1 MDTEEKRPTQ
11 PASHLCACLWGDRK
25 HRNCNSFE
33 QPYFNTK
40 PMVKKYDTKKLI
52 SVCLCYLFL
61 LTSCAT
67 YNKVRDFIFKPKD
80 LESVEVLV
88 QNGMDEFESGD
99 YKAALEN
106 FQKLKDWYPFSKYVT
121 LAELKIADSH
131 YHLEEYAEAILAYR
145 EFADLHPNNE
155 AVPYV
160 IYQIGRCN
168 FDQMDAIDRDQ
179 SVTRKALDTFLQ
191 LQRQYPNS
199 LYAERATEH
208 INKCLKNLAGNE
220 FYIAMFYYKN
230 KRYDAAL
237 QRFKAIVIKYPD
249 VGVNR
254 IALQYIAKC
263 ETSLAKL
270 SQTE

>member
-1 MDTEEKRPTQ
+1 
-11 PASHLCACLWGDRK
+11 
-25 HRNCNSFE
+25 
-33 QPYFNTK
+33 
-40 PMVKKYDTKKLI
+40 MVKTIAPKKLVLLC
-52 SVCLCYLFL
+52 VCALFL
-61 LTSCAT
+61 FTGCST
-67 YNKVRDFIFKPKD
+67 YNAVRDFFVKPKD
-80 LESVEVLV
+80 VEPAEVLV
-88 QNGMDEFESGD
+88 QKGMDEFESGD

-131 YHLEEYAEAILAYR
+131 YRREEYAEAIVAYR

-191 LQRQYPNS
+191 LQQQYPSS
-199 LYAERATEH
+199 LYAEKATEH

-220 FYIAMFYYKN
+220 FYIAMFYYKS

>member
-1 MDTEEKRPTQ
+1 MGRGV
-11 PASHLCACLWGDRK
+11 S
-25 HRNCNSFE
+25 
-33 QPYFNTK
+33 NTK
-40 PMVKKYDTKKLI
+40 PMIKTFESKKLI
-52 SVCLCYLFL
+52 SVCICCFL
-61 LTSCAT
+61 LFTGCSA
-67 YNKVRDFIFKPKD
+67 YNAVRDFFIKPD
-80 LESVEVLV
+80 DVEPVEVLV
-88 QNGMDEFESGD
+88 QNGMDDYDAGD

-131 YHLEEYAEAILAYR
+131 YQREEYAEAIIAYQ

-160 IYQIGRCN
+160 IYQIGRCY
-168 FDQMDAIDRDQ
+168 FDQIDAIDRDQ
-179 SVTRKALDTFLQ
+179 STTRKAVDTFLQ
-191 LQRQYPNS
+191 LQRQYPQT

-220 FYIAMFYYKN
+220 FYIAMFYYKS

-237 QRFKAIVIKYPD
+237 QRFKAIVTKYPD

-254 IALQYIAKC
+254 IALQYITKC

-270 SQTE
+270 SQAE

>member
-1 MDTEEKRPTQ
+1 MEKRI
-11 PASHLCACLWGDRK
+11 SNRKLVLICAC
-25 HRNCNSFE
+25 C
-33 QPYFNTK
+33 
-40 PMVKKYDTKKLI
+40 
-52 SVCLCYLFL
+52 LFL
-61 LTSCAT
+61 FTGCSA
-67 YNKVRDFIFKPKD
+67 YNAVRDFFIKPKD
-80 LESVEVLV
+80 VEPVEVLV

-131 YHLEEYAEAILAYR
+131 YHREEYAEAILAYQ
-145 EFADLHPNNE
+145 EFVDLHPNNE

-191 LQRQYPNS
+191 LREQYPNS
-199 LYAERATEH
+199 LYAEKATDH

-220 FYIAMFYYKN
+220 FYIAMFYYK
-230 KRYDAAL
+230 KKHYEAAL
-237 QRFKAIVIKYPD
+237 QRFKAIVTKYPD

-263 ETSLAKL
+263 ETSLAEL